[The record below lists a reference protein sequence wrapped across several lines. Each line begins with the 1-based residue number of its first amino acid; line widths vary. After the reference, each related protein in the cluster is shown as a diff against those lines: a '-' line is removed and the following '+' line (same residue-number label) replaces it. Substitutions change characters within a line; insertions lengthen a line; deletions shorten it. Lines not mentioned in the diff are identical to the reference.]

1 LLNIIFI
8 YETKN
13 ILLSINSKTTHM
25 EHLLFTCSTCHGR
38 GTVDISRS
46 PEPWVSNYAD
56 CQDCEGKG
64 YRYCDEEIDER
75 IDGVDSLIDGM
86 MVRLA
91 DLSKWAMECKR
102 GGIMRKFIP
111 RDADQREFV
120 ICIVVIPVMIL
131 LTILAATL

>member
-1 LLNIIFI
+1 LFIIICI
-8 YETKN
+8 YETKK

-102 GGIMRKFIP
+102 GGL
-111 RDADQREFV
+111 EN
-120 ICIVVIPVMIL
+120 
-131 LTILAATL
+131 LATRYTNRMDTCARALARLKAYRTKLIKL